1 MFDKSVYFPEP
12 FSPTIITGLGVP
24 SELNGNVMRASLMG
38 PTLLS
43 YIFLMY
49 ISLPLP
55 GIAFF
60 LEYNKGIRHLLIDTV
75 FKKFSSLLPQ
85 MHSPSY

>member
-1 MFDKSVYFPEP
+1 MFDKSVDFPEP

-43 YIFLMY
+43 YIY
-49 ISLPLP
+49 YRI
-55 GIAFF
+55 
-60 LEYNKGIRHLLIDTV
+60 
-75 FKKFSSLLPQ
+75 FS
-85 MHSPSY
+85 